1 MQRNGIIEP
10 LSTATRN
17 METKCAFFPIRYPV
31 VTCAI
36 QSVRFPC
43 CQFSSSP
50 IEFLATF
57 FALFYL
63 ILTHSTMLNAF
74 FGFTSITQQE
84 KLNTEKKTSWQQS
97 MRRMLLLGEFGV
109 SLRLH
114 SDAMKHETW
123 NICIEYLLTARN
135 PFSSNFDSWQLACLL
150 RSRFPF
156 YTTTFVSDFASYQ
169 LCWRFNS
176 NEVFQ
181 KVFASECCREATLT
195 VAQCSRCC
203 KLNCEFEEF
212 MIYAW

>member
-1 MQRNGIIEP
+1 MCLFPHSISRCDLCQSIRSISMLSIFFFTNRISRNIFCALLFDSDTFNNVECFFWFYKYY
-10 LSTATRN
+10 STR
-17 METKCAFFPIRYPV
+17 K
-31 VTCAI
+31 
-36 QSVRFPC
+36 
-43 CQFSSSP
+43 
-50 IEFLATF
+50 
-57 FALFYL
+57 
-63 ILTHSTMLNAF
+63 
-74 FGFTSITQQE
+74 
-84 KLNTEKKTSWQQS
+84 TEHRKKTSWQS

-156 YTTTFVSDFASYQ
+156 YTTTFVSEFASYQ